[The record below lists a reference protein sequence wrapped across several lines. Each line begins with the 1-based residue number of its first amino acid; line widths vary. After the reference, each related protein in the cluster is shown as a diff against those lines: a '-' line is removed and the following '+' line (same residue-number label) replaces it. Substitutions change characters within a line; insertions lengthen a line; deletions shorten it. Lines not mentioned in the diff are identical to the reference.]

1 MKTIKGSNTAYTI
14 NAENLDIK
22 TLVTLVAEGHIES
35 DLGILLIA
43 KACNVDEHNLTNAF
57 RNVPKAVRRST
68 KWTAEEEQIIIKMW
82 NDGKTARQIGE
93 IMNRT
98 AGSIGLRINNLRA
111 AGHQLV
117 SHEAGRR
124 KKA

>member
-1 MKTIKGSNTAYTI
+1 MKTIKGSTTAYTI
-14 NAENLDIK
+14 NPDNLDIK

-43 KACNVDEHNLTNAF
+43 KACNVDEQNLTEAF
-57 RNVPKAVRRST
+57 RKVPKAVRRAT

-82 NDGKTARQIGE
+82 NDGKTARQIGDV
-93 IMNRT
+93 MNRT
-98 AGSIGLRINNLRA
+98 SGSIGLRINQLRA
-111 AGHQLV
+111 SGHELV

>member
-43 KACNVDEHNLTNAF
+43 KACNVDEQNLTNAF

-68 KWTAEEEQIIIKMW
+68 KWTAEEEQI
-82 NDGKTARQIGE
+82 AR
-93 IMNRT
+93 
-98 AGSIGLRINNLRA
+98 S
-111 AGHQLV
+111 V
-117 SHEAGRR
+117 KS
-124 KKA
+124 